1 MREETKMNQHIILGW
16 WTNVRQQPTSLRSTL
31 VSPYDCSLYLTPI
44 KISDSSNVLV
54 CRTVP
59 DLPRHPSVPEVYGI
73 LHQPNIPLLICIFNI
88 QNRHARQI
96 IEVLM
101 VGGIRPPSII
111 FLRMA
116 CQQVDGLC
124 CHTIFDLS
132 LYHSSQQCQ
141 DIPQFLLYISL
152 LRRWI

>member
-101 VGGIRPPSII
+101 VGGIQLPSII
-111 FLRMA
+111 FT
-116 CQQVDGLC
+116 DGLPTGWRPMLSY
-124 CHTIFDLS
+124 HIFDLS